1 MTPGL
6 DPLMCSCGK
15 HSARLQAAGV
25 KKRNWEVFEVIKQG
39 SKPRRVTMRAEKM
52 SARCV
57 VIDLCKGVHR
67 KKNQPTATV
76 TATAAV
82 TRDLRHKD
90 SRNASYAEATARASR
105 VAGPGSGH
113 KGKRVTE
120 EDAVSEAERVLK
132 KSKPTQHELHH
143 ALARITEEHKLLR
156 RCCDKVDQ
164 PILLIVC
171 RIPSNCSSHSS

>member
-1 MTPGL
+1 MRPS
-6 DPLMCSCGK
+6 SCTT
-15 HSARLQAAGV
+15 LQL
-25 KKRNWEVFEVIKQG
+25 EG
-39 SKPRRVTMRAEKM
+39 SLPFK
-52 SARCV
+52 
-57 VIDLCKGVHR
+57 
-67 KKNQPTATV
+67 
-76 TATAAV
+76 
-82 TRDLRHKD
+82 
-90 SRNASYAEATARASR
+90 EATARASR
-105 VAGPGSGH
+105 VAGPGGGH
-113 KGKRVTE
+113 RGKRVAE